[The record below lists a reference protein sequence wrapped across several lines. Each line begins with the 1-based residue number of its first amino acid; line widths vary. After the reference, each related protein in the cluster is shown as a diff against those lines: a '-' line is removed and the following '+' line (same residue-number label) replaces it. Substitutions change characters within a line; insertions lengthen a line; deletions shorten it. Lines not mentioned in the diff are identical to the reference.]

1 MSQVE
6 EFVGKFKLS
15 NSQLKVVRDIFLE
28 VGLLFLASWAIV
40 PLAGQNYRRWQ
51 IISGLLTPIFL
62 WYSCIKL
69 TSYFDNDE

>member
-28 VGLLFLASWAIV
+28 VGLVIFAGWTIGPIAVQRVHLALLILGLILS
-40 PLAGQNYRRWQ
+40 
-51 IISGLLTPIFL
+51 ISL
-62 WYSCIKL
+62 WYSSIKL
-69 TSYFDNDE
+69 NNYLNQYE